1 MPSDAEV
8 MPSATPTTGLT
19 TRPTAPC
26 ATPVAN
32 PRTPPRCAPSI
43 GLEMTPARPRNSP
56 PATPSPAFSNPSPT
70 LRGGAAAPPPAAER
84 ERRSRYLSGVRM
96 GSLVAAAAGAG
107 IGGNGGARGG
117 QEAGKPVAGSS
128 RVGGGV
134 EAGVFHGRSKC
145 GRLRHGTRAAHS
157 LSIESSATPFASEPV
172 ILPIE
177 SVTPTTT
184 LSTSDFPPRS
194 TPCANSS
201 GPRTRPAI
209 GS

>member
-1 MPSDAEV
+1 
-8 MPSATPTTGLT
+8 
-19 TRPTAPC
+19 
-26 ATPVAN
+26 
-32 PRTPPRCAPSI
+32 
-43 GLEMTPARPRNSP
+43 
-56 PATPSPAFSNPSPT
+56 
-70 LRGGAAAPPPAAER
+70 
-84 ERRSRYLSGVRM
+84 M

-117 QEAGKPVAGSS
+117 QEAGKPVAGNRS
-128 RVGGGV
+128 RRAVAGWRRVCFTVGASMDGCAT
-134 EAGVFHGRSKC
+134 EHGWRTLVHREL
-145 GRLRHGTRAAHS
+145 GDTL
-157 LSIESSATPFASEPV
+157 ASEPV

-184 LSTSDFPPRS
+184 LSTNDFPPRS